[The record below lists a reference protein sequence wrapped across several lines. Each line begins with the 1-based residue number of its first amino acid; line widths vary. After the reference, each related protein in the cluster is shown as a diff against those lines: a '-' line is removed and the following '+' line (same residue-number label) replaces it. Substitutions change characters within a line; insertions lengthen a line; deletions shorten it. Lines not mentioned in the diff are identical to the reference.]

1 MNTKD
6 IKDTIKLSRIKQ
18 NIKFFVLITIL
29 FSCESEKKI
38 DFNAQIKPI
47 INKKCISCHGGVKKT
62 AGFSLLFEKEALAN
76 TDEGSPAIIPGD
88 SKNSRLIQRLHE
100 TDLELRMP
108 YHKPKLSESEI
119 ELFTEWID
127 QGANWGTHW
136 AYIPPKNKKIP
147 ELNTNIFSEKF
158 FNNTIDK
165 FIAVKMLEKNLS
177 PNPESKKSILA
188 RKVSFDITGLPPEKK
203 LFELFIEN
211 KIDYET
217 YVDSLFSR
225 DYYGEKWASW
235 WLDLARYSDSK
246 GYETDR
252 GRNIWEYRDWVIKSL
267 NKDLP
272 FDEFTIQQIAGD
284 LLPNPSYDQLLATA
298 FHRNTMNNDEGG
310 TNDEEYRVAA
320 VIDRVNTTFD
330 VWQSTTMGC
339 VQCHDHPYDP
349 IRHKEYYQ
357 LMSFFNNT
365 RDEDLM
371 GESPNLRSYS
381 KKVENKID
389 KVLGFISEKTDKQTL
404 NIYENFF
411 KYLEPKYPLH
421 NSIVLNSENGFIS
434 GETLNL
440 RNKGI
445 AVYKNI
451 NTRGF
456 ENLYFKHGGGRKNTK
471 LIFRKNSPDG
481 KVIASINLNQ
491 NKYWFHGKNNSYFKI
506 KIKKELKPFDLY
518 IEAINRDLYTNN
530 SVSYDYKDLA
540 AQIDWI
546 SFLPNIP
553 VSNSTELLKL
563 DRDINTILN
572 TPKNLTPIMVENEDF
587 MKRKTYLFDRGNW
600 LNKKEE
606 VNPQVP
612 SILNK
617 WDLEWEKNRLG
628 FSKWI
633 ISKENPLTARTL
645 VNRVWYQIFGKG
657 LVSSIEDMGTQ
668 SDPPSHPAL
677 IDWLAFNFMNDMNW
691 SLKSLIKKI
700 VLSSTYKQSSN
711 IDENK
716 FKLDPNN
723 LYYSWGPKL
732 RLSAESVRDQALF
745 VSGLLSPKKYGPG
758 VMPPQPD
765 GVWEHPY
772 LGNLWKESKGEDKHR
787 RAIYTYLKRTSPY
800 PSFISFD
807 ASSREICLVRRLPSN
822 TPLQALVTMNDPVYT
837 EAAFHLAK
845 SNKTESIESSI
856 KKMYKSAVYKE
867 IEPKILN
874 NLVSLYRI
882 AQQEF
887 EKDNLKLDNFFDL
900 GNKIDIKLASLAIV
914 ANAIMNLDEFLTHG

>member
-1 MNTKD
+1 
-6 IKDTIKLSRIKQ
+6 
-18 NIKFFVLITIL
+18 
-29 FSCESEKKI
+29 
-38 DFNAQIKPI
+38 
-47 INKKCISCHGGVKKT
+47 
-62 AGFSLLFEKEALAN
+62 
-76 TDEGSPAIIPGD
+76 
-88 SKNSRLIQRLHE
+88 
-100 TDLELRMP
+100 
-108 YHKPKLSESEI
+108 
-119 ELFTEWID
+119 
-127 QGANWGTHW
+127 
-136 AYIPPKNKKIP
+136 
-147 ELNTNIFSEKF
+147 
-158 FNNTIDK
+158 
-165 FIAVKMLEKNLS
+165 
-177 PNPESKKSILA
+177 
-188 RKVSFDITGLPPEKK
+188 
-203 LFELFIEN
+203 
-211 KIDYET
+211 
-217 YVDSLFSR
+217 
-225 DYYGEKWASW
+225 
-235 WLDLARYSDSK
+235 
-246 GYETDR
+246 
-252 GRNIWEYRDWVIKSL
+252 
-267 NKDLP
+267 
-272 FDEFTIQQIAGD
+272 
-284 LLPNPSYDQLLATA
+284 
-298 FHRNTMNNDEGG
+298 
-310 TNDEEYRVAA
+310 
-320 VIDRVNTTFD
+320 
-330 VWQSTTMGC
+330 
-339 VQCHDHPYDP
+339 
-349 IRHKEYYQ
+349 
-357 LMSFFNNT
+357 
-365 RDEDLM
+365 
-371 GESPNLRSYS
+371 
-381 KKVENKID
+381 
-389 KVLGFISEKTDKQTL
+389 
-404 NIYENFF
+404 
-411 KYLEPKYPLH
+411 
-421 NSIVLNSENGFIS
+421 
-434 GETLNL
+434 
-440 RNKGI
+440 
-445 AVYKNI
+445 
-451 NTRGF
+451 
-456 ENLYFKHGGGRKNTK
+456 
-471 LIFRKNSPDG
+471 
-481 KVIASINLNQ
+481 
-491 NKYWFHGKNNSYFKI
+491 
-506 KIKKELKPFDLY
+506 
-518 IEAINRDLYTNN
+518 
-530 SVSYDYKDLA
+530 
-540 AQIDWI
+540 
-546 SFLPNIP
+546 
-553 VSNSTELLKL
+553 
-563 DRDINTILN
+563 
-572 TPKNLTPIMVENEDF
+572 MVENEDF

-732 RLSAESVRDQALF
+732 RLSAESIRDQALF

-845 SNKTESIESSI
+845 SNKAESIESSI

-874 NLVSLYRI
+874 NLISLYRI

-887 EKDNLKLDNFFDL
+887 EEDNLKLDNFFDL